1 MPPQVKRAP
10 LDFRRDIFAILFLA
24 VGVFLTLCLASYSP
38 TDPALNS
45 VSNVPYVKNWGGLV
59 GAYIADI
66 LYIVFGF
73 SAYILVAVLFLVS
86 VLQFMGRSIRLRV
99 REVFFY
105 VGMLTCASA
114 LIHLQLSTFSIR
126 GHEVAGGGIL
136 GGLLGEVLT
145 HYFNRAGAYIFSSVA
160 FLLLFT
166 LATHLS
172 FVEIALLIRDG
183 FLIVMRASLR
193 VVSMFGRGVGSI
205 FKVSISRGAKK
216 SRAEAGAVEEPSL
229 GADDEEEEA
238 KAASTTNDQEDVD
251 AEAHHLPPRIARM
264 TGQEVE
270 EPTVA
275 GEEEASVESSP
286 EGSKLEFLRKPFAR
300 SKEVETVT
308 LTPIRR
314 PRSVIPLP
322 ARPAGSV
329 PPKPEGLPEAEVT
342 PLVPRTKPA
351 KTELVAEVEAEP
363 SEATSSGAPKILKR
377 AEVKQRS
384 ASDQLKLRKMTAEGY
399 EPPPIALLS
408 GGEVQKVEI
417 DEATLTKNSMLLEK
431 KLKDFDVEGR
441 VVAIHPGPV
450 ITMYEFEPAAGTKVN
465 KIVGLQDDLSLT
477 LGGRSVRIVP
487 HLPGKA
493 ALGIEIPNAD
503 RETVW
508 LRQIVSSQPYA
519 KSSGKLSLAL
529 GSSTTGHPVVTDLTK
544 MPHLLVAGATG
555 SGKSVAINSFII
567 SILMRSSPED
577 VRFIMVD
584 PKMLE
589 LSVYDGIPHLLL
601 PVVTKPKPAVTAMR
615 WAIREME
622 RRYRLMADAGT
633 RNIIGYN
640 DKLKEGGIKLVTAE
654 EAQQMLATD
663 REAVAHTGKLP
674 YIVILIDELADLMMT
689 ASQDMEECITR
700 LAQMARAAGIHLVL
714 ATQRPSVD
722 VITGLIK
729 ANFPAR
735 IAFKVTAK
743 HDSRTILDAIGAE
756 TLLGNGDM
764 LFMTPQGGNL
774 IRIHG
779 AYVTDDDISRVVAH
793 LKEQGEPVYDES
805 ILAEPESAAGAS
817 GEVEEGDDEMYDQA
831 VRLVTETK
839 QASISMVQRRLRI
852 GYNRAARMIER
863 MEAEGV
869 IGPAEG
875 SRPRQVLAQGR

>member
-1 MPPQVKRAP
+1 M
-10 LDFRRDIFAILFLA
+10 
-24 VGVFLTLCLASYSP
+24 
-38 TDPALNS
+38 
-45 VSNVPYVKNWGGLV
+45 
-59 GAYIADI
+59 
-66 LYIVFGF
+66 
-73 SAYILVAVLFLVS
+73 
-86 VLQFMGRSIRLRV
+86 
-99 REVFFY
+99 
-105 VGMLTCASA
+105 
-114 LIHLQLSTFSIR
+114 
-126 GHEVAGGGIL
+126 
-136 GGLLGEVLT
+136 
-145 HYFNRAGAYIFSSVA
+145 
-160 FLLLFT
+160 
-166 LATHLS
+166 
-172 FVEIALLIRDG
+172 
-183 FLIVMRASLR
+183 
-193 VVSMFGRGVGSI
+193 
-205 FKVSISRGAKK
+205 
-216 SRAEAGAVEEPSL
+216 
-229 GADDEEEEA
+229 
-238 KAASTTNDQEDVD
+238 
-251 AEAHHLPPRIARM
+251 
-264 TGQEVE
+264 
-270 EPTVA
+270 
-275 GEEEASVESSP
+275 
-286 EGSKLEFLRKPFAR
+286 
-300 SKEVETVT
+300 
-308 LTPIRR
+308 
-314 PRSVIPLP
+314 
-322 ARPAGSV
+322 
-329 PPKPEGLPEAEVT
+329 
-342 PLVPRTKPA
+342 
-351 KTELVAEVEAEP
+351 
-363 SEATSSGAPKILKR
+363 
-377 AEVKQRS
+377 
-384 ASDQLKLRKMTAEGY
+384 
-399 EPPPIALLS
+399 
-408 GGEVQKVEI
+408 
-417 DEATLTKNSMLLEK
+417 
-431 KLKDFDVEGR
+431 
-441 VVAIHPGPV
+441 
-450 ITMYEFEPAAGTKVN
+450 
-465 KIVGLQDDLSLT
+465 
-477 LGGRSVRIVP
+477 
-487 HLPGKA
+487 
-493 ALGIEIPNAD
+493 
-503 RETVW
+503 W

-640 DKLKEGGIKLVTAE
+640 DKLKDGGIKLVTAE

-805 ILAEPESAAGAS
+805 ILAEPENAAGAS